1 MLRKGD
7 IRMKK
12 KNVFLV
18 TAIITLWML
27 GVMGVSAQ
35 ALDAFGGKISVLQ
48 IASAGTYAYLNIEN
62 DSAVQ
67 LQVCDKDYK
76 LVANKI
82 ATTTIQKIDNL
93 NKNKLYYYSGR
104 SIRRDLASGN
114 YVAVSGWAGKKAFCT
129 AKYSVSLVS
138 SQSKKVAFKVPKI
151 EGIKYYRCY
160 MSTSAK
166 SGYKRVAT
174 MYPGKKYVTSKFN
187 GKTFAYGK
195 KYYYKIYPITTLGV
209 VAEPYSSNF
218 YLTKKYV

>member
-1 MLRKGD
+1 
-7 IRMKK
+7 MKK

-48 IASAGTYAYLNIEN
+48 IANAGTYAYLNIEN

-67 LQVCDKDYK
+67 LQVCDKDFK
-76 LVANKI
+76 LVANKFPVMN
-82 ATTTIQKIDNL
+82 IQKIDKLSRNR
-93 NKNKLYYYSGR
+93 LYYYSGR
-104 SIRRDLASGN
+104 SIRWNQKLGK
-114 YVAVSGWAGKKAFCT
+114 YVAISDWAGKKAFCT

-138 SQSKKVAFKVPKI
+138 SKSTKVAFKVPKI

-174 MYPGKKYVTSKFN
+174 MYPGKKYVASKFN
-187 GKTFAYGK
+187 GKTFTYGK